1 MRFVDYLADRI
12 AFMLVYFCGICF
24 ALLAVALESAASGSP
39 VQRGTLIYAV
49 LLSTVLLAIYLSID
63 YRRRKP
69 FYRQV
74 GRTIDSNGSVS
85 HVVSIKDPVSREEQM
100 LTHLAHTIS
109 RRYHDQLASVRR
121 NEELRQH
128 FSDRWVHHMK
138 TPVSVIEL
146 LLQQKEEITGVEE
159 ARTLLSSIDEENR
172 RLAQR
177 LELFLNSVRMER
189 FEEDIRIESVDILQ
203 LSRGVLNS
211 HKKEF
216 IRYSIFPEIKCRE
229 PGLWV
234 PTDRKWMKFVIDQ
247 IVSNAIK
254 YTRIKHNDAGHL
266 VHPVN
271 VDESGCSE
279 NMLGRRGKA
288 SGPNGQLLNAPGGT
302 CEDAT
307 DATNERV
314 ENPVDL
320 YVKSDEI
327 AGKGSK
333 RLVVFAENNGDICTL
348 SVQDEGVGIPPE
360 DIPRVFDPF
369 FTGFNGRLVPESTGM
384 GLYLARQVIG
394 NLGHRISIDSTL
406 GDGTTVTVTFR
417 SDSIAEGVI
426 DRTEPRFSY
435 HCPNVLMPK
444 RGEC

>member
-1 MRFVDYLADRI
+1 VDYLADRI

-216 IRYSIFPEIKCRE
+216 IRYSIFPEIKCKE
-229 PGLWV
+229 PESWV

-254 YTRIKHNDAGHL
+254 YTRIKHSDTEHL
-266 VHPVN
+266 VHPAN
-271 VDESGCSE
+271 VDEAGYLK
-279 NMLGRRGKA
+279 NMFECRGKA
-288 SGPNGQLLNAPGGT
+288 SGPSGQLLKAPEGT

-307 DATNERV
+307 NDRV
-314 ENPVDL
+314 ESLVDL
-320 YVKSDEI
+320 SVKSDE
-327 AGKGSK
+327 ATGKGSK
-333 RLVVFAENNGDICTL
+333 RLMVFAKNEGDTSTL
-348 SVQDEGVGIPPE
+348 SIQDEGVGIPPE

>member
-1 MRFVDYLADRI
+1 MRFLDYLADRI
-12 AFMLVYFCGICF
+12 VPILIYFLGISI
-24 ALLAVALESAASGSP
+24 ALLAVGLELAASGFP
-39 VQRGTLIYAV
+39 VRSGTFVYAL
-49 LLSTVLLAIYLSID
+49 LLSTVLLLICLAAGY
-63 YRRRKP
+63 YRRKP

-74 GRTIDSNGSVS
+74 GRAIASNGCVS
-85 HVVSIKDPVSREEQM
+85 HVVSIKDPVSKEEQM
-100 LTHLAHTIS
+100 LTKLAHSIS
-109 RRYHDQLASVRR
+109 RQYHDELTSFGRK
-121 NEELRQH
+121 EELRQH

-146 LLQQKEEITGVEE
+146 LLQQREEITGAEE
-159 ARTLLSSIDEENR
+159 AKNLLDSIDEENQ
-172 RLAQR
+172 RLAER

-189 FEEDIRIESVDILQ
+189 FEKDFRIESVDVLQ
-203 LSRGVLNS
+203 LSRDVLNS

-216 IRYSIFPEIKCRE
+216 IRYSIFPEIKCKE
-229 PGLWV
+229 PESWV

-254 YTRIKHNDAGHL
+254 YTRIKHSDTEHL
-266 VHPVN
+266 VHPAN
-271 VDESGCSE
+271 VDEAGYLK
-279 NMLGRRGKA
+279 NMFECRGKA
-288 SGPNGQLLNAPGGT
+288 SGPSGQLLKAPEGT

-307 DATNERV
+307 NDRV
-314 ENPVDL
+314 ESLVDL
-320 YVKSDEI
+320 SVKSDE
-327 AGKGSK
+327 ATGKGSK
-333 RLVVFAENNGDICTL
+333 RLMVFAKNEGDTSTL
-348 SVQDEGVGIPPE
+348 SIQDEGVGIPPE